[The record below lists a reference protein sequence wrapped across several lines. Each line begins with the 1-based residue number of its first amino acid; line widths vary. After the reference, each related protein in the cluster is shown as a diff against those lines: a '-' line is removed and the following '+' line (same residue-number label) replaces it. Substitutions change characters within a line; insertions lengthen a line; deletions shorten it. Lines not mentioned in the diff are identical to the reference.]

1 MQCRES
7 LLRSI
12 RAIHCSVLNYAHCI
26 NQANDGKKEHLFTIG
41 LELSHQLLKIRN
53 RYIEQYGVDPITGHI
68 CNSVY
73 TYCDKQKQQ

>member
-12 RAIHCSVLNYAHCI
+12 RSTHCSVLNYAHCI
-26 NQANDGKKEHLFTIG
+26 KQASDGNKERLFAIG

-53 RYIEQYGVDPITGHI
+53 RFIELYGVDPITGHT
-68 CNSVY
+68 CNSI
-73 TYCDKQKQQ
+73 CADDEQK